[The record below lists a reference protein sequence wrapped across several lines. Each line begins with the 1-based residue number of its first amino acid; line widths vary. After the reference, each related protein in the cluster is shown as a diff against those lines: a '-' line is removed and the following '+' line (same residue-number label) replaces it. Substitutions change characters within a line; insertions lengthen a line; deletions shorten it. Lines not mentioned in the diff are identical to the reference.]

1 MRKILQYVFL
11 IFFISMASSG
21 PGFSQKFYEKRS
33 SVYAV
38 AGTSGARLNQ
48 FDQILTERGI
58 TGLPNRYQTVGLG
71 VQSRLNDLVVG
82 FEIYQNSG
90 GNGKLDDYRIDYRT
104 SRALVNIGYSFTEES
119 RFQLIHYMSL
129 GVGFLNFQM
138 LPLEEPS
145 QIDQFLE
152 DPARGFVLRENDIQK
167 GTSKYG
173 NFLTEIGFH
182 LSYDFALPGRE
193 EAISLIGKFGY
204 SFSPFQGEWTMNGV
218 SFENT
223 QEGAFLRVG
232 AGITIPDR
240 NFFYKDASISFSLLN
255 GFHFSKPDQLNSR
268 LSEAGLNP
276 FEGTPSNLGLKILGQ
291 NEKLLYGL
299 EIYNLAL
306 DGRASDF
313 QSHSLNS
320 LRLYGD
326 FGWKIFQV
334 DNFAT
339 GVLGGLGYGNIR
351 YTITQDNKPD
361 FPQLFEERDFDG
373 YLRNGGLMGKPEV
386 FFEYGLPIQDGRLFD
401 LVFSTSFGYEF
412 PLSNYRLAD
421 LSMAKYMA
429 APYWNLAIGIRP

>member
-1 MRKILQYVFL
+1 
-11 IFFISMASSG
+11 
-21 PGFSQKFYEKRS
+21 
-33 SVYAV
+33 
-38 AGTSGARLNQ
+38 
-48 FDQILTERGI
+48 
-58 TGLPNRYQTVGLG
+58 

-138 LPLEEPS
+138 LPMEEAS

-255 GFHFSKPDQLNSR
+255 GFHFTKPNQLNSR

-361 FPQLFEERDFDG
+361 FPQLFEERNFDG